1 MNGPH
6 DLGGMHN
13 LGAIPIEVDE
23 PVFHS
28 EWEAKVFAMSFVTF
42 KNYFPVDE
50 TRHASERMPPEQYL
64 SASYYERWLYA
75 LELLLTE
82 HYLITQE
89 EIKARMTQIA
99 QANTQEIAQLTHE
112 QSNGN

>member
-13 LGAIPIEVDE
+13 FGPIPIEDDE

-28 EWEAKVFAMSFVTF
+28 EWEAKVFAMSFATF
-42 KNYFPVDE
+42 GTYFPVDE

-64 SASYYERWLYA
+64 SSSYYERWLYA

-82 HYLITQE
+82 HHLVTPAEIE
-89 EIKARMTQIA
+89 ERM
-99 QANTQEIAQLTHE
+99 AQLAQTE
-112 QSNGN
+112 T